1 MSRIR
6 CGRAVPRA
14 RSTPG
19 AIGLVIA
26 FGIAATGCASAS
38 GAAAPG
44 VTAPALSPS
53 LGAGSV
59 AGAPGADPAEVPAT
73 APVRPVSL
81 WIPAIGVNTR
91 LEPLTLDRSG
101 ELLAPR
107 NPDRAGWY
115 SGGSVPGE
123 VGPAVLAGHV
133 DSRTGPAVFYRLAL
147 LRPGDRVVVAR
158 SDGVVARFRVESVRA
173 FPRADFPTAEVYG
186 ATPEPV
192 LRLITCGGVYDRGNG
207 YRDNVVV
214 FAVPE

>member
-6 CGRAVPRA
+6 CGSAVPRS
-14 RSTPG
+14 RSVPG
-19 AIGLVIA
+19 AVALVMA
-26 FGIAATGCASAS
+26 FGMAVTGCASAS

-44 VTAPALSPS
+44 ATASAS
-53 LGAGSV
+53 LGSGSV
-59 AGAPGADPAEVPAT
+59 IGAPGAHPAEAPA
-73 APVRPVSL
+73 ASPVRPISL
-81 WIPAIGVNTR
+81 RIPAIGVNTR
-91 LEPLTLDRSG
+91 LERLTLDRSG
-101 ELLAPR
+101 ELIAPQ
-107 NPDRAGWY
+107 NPDRAGWF
-115 SGGSVPGE
+115 SGGPVPGE

-133 DSRTGPAVFYRLAL
+133 DSRTGPAVFYRLAS

-207 YRDNVVV
+207 YRDNVVA